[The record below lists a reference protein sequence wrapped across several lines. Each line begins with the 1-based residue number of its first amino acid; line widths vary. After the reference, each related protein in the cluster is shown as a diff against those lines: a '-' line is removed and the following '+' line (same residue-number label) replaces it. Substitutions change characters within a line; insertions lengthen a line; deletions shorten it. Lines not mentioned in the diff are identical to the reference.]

1 MLNIYDK
8 MRVCERCEMLTAL
21 CCFVVVIRIVV
32 CFFVCCNKSPCFG
45 QNIGAFLK
53 NQRERK
59 EKRSNI
65 VPRAMSQSKQES
77 FRIKISSCQK
87 SKHKFQNLPVCSMYV
102 PPGSTKNIDEGPITT
117 KLH

>member
-1 MLNIYDK
+1 

-77 FRIKISSCQK
+77 FSRNKNFIMSKVKTQISEPT
-87 SKHKFQNLPVCSMYV
+87 PVCSMYV

>member
-77 FRIKISSCQK
+77 FSRNKNFIMSKVKPQISEPTPYVQCMY
-87 SKHKFQNLPVCSMYV
+87 HPVAQRTLTKV
-102 PPGSTKNIDEGPITT
+102 P
-117 KLH
+117 